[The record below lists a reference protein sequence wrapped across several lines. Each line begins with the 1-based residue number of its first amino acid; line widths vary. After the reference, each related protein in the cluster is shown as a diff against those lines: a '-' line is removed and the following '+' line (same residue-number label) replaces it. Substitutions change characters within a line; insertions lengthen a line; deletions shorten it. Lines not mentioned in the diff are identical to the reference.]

1 MTKNKNYIGID
12 ISKLS
17 FDVAIKENEKFLHFK
32 FSNDNEGFIK
42 FRELLNQDYAICVME
57 ASGHYYLKL
66 ADISF

>member
-17 FDVAIKENEKFLHFK
+17 FDVAIKEENEKYSHFK

-42 FRELLNQDYAICVME
+42 FRE
-57 ASGHYYLKL
+57 
-66 ADISF
+66 